1 MNWNE
6 FFDIDTLRNGMPNSC
21 PHNSFTYTW
30 LFLLAPNRFNT
41 IFPGLSWE
49 LVYGNRALICIFISG
64 LCKLSLVFVCHS
76 RGNSCFFYFR
86 QNNHQGWPSTTNFRS
101 FQKPSHRFRRR
112 KYPLRKIQLVR
123 KNAIFEARSI
133 YHAFFSRFDIFCYL
147 FALRNKERR
156 KHFWSTYRSRVG
168 LPGMI
173 WYTLVTAWRGLM
185 LCYSM
190 VQERLKLFYVRVMAP
205 SDVIFKSYSNFKFR
219 LSRHTEPTTPAWI
232 WRYCRAYFR
241 GEAFMNCPVKPGSL
255 MCKTA
260 HSRFAAMIKKDQK
273 RGFHLG
279 FPHPG
284 LFQMKRLC
292 GTPNFGVSF
301 PGLLETPDF
310 VFFRLSAAMSYIFS
324 RNNLCHL
331 KRLSCLYQPLHRPA

>member
-133 YHAFFSRFDIFCYL
+133 YHAFFPVSIFFVICLRLEIRKEENIFDQRTALVSVFREWFDIL
-147 FALRNKERR
+147 WWRR
-156 KHFWSTYRSRVG
+156 EGDWCS
-168 LPGMI
+168 
-173 WYTLVTAWRGLM
+173 
-185 LCYSM
+185 
-190 VQERLKLFYVRVMAP
+190 
-205 SDVIFKSYSNFKFR
+205 VIQWF
-219 LSRHTEPTTPAWI
+219 
-232 WRYCRAYFR
+232 
-241 GEAFMNCPVKPGSL
+241 
-255 MCKTA
+255 
-260 HSRFAAMIKKDQK
+260 K
-273 RGFHLG
+273 RG
-279 FPHPG
+279 
-284 LFQMKRLC
+284 
-292 GTPNFGVSF
+292 S
-301 PGLLETPDF
+301 
-310 VFFRLSAAMSYIFS
+310 SYFM
-324 RNNLCHL
+324 
-331 KRLSCLYQPLHRPA
+331 